1 VQGTNGNGKIYRANP
16 NRGIVLP
23 GTTCH
28 IKVNLTA
35 KEAPRDMHFEDALLL
50 QSFIAPKGATREDIT
65 PEMFEDES
73 GKVDEEFELRVIY
86 VPTNPLIP
94 EGSGEGN
101 LGTCLL
107 DALYSL
113 LPKSSWGGSSARASG
128 VENGNK
134 EFNVLDP

>member
-1 VQGTNGNGKIYRANP
+1 
-16 NRGIVLP
+16 
-23 GTTCH
+23 
-28 IKVNLTA
+28 
-35 KEAPRDMHFEDALLL
+35 MHFEDALLL
-50 QSFIAPKGATREDIT
+50 LSFIAPKGATREDIT

-94 EGSGEGN
+94 EGSEDGSSHRAYGVGNGN

-128 VENGNK
+128 VENENQK
-134 EFNVLDP
+134 YNVLDPVTGDGVRQQNLQKRSKRLKNI